1 MNLFSLA
8 LSNLRRRKSR
18 MLFLVAGLV
27 VGIATVVT
35 LLSLQRALTVDAQNN
50 LESYG
55 ANIVVSP
62 RSDDLSLTYGGVAL
76 GGVALAPRDL
86 SMRDVARIRSIPN
99 RRNVAIVAPEL
110 LGVDARRR
118 ARGPA
123 HGRQARPGVQAQ
135 EVVVDR
141 RARPAEGL
149 TSWSRAARSPSGWVS
164 SWASRCRWAEGR

>member
-8 LSNLRRRKSR
+8 MSNLRRRKSR
-18 MLFLVAGLV
+18 LLFLVAGLV

-62 RSDDLSLTYGGVAL
+62 RSDDLSLNYGGVAL
-76 GGVALAPRDL
+76 GGVALSTRDL
-86 SMRDVARIRSIPN
+86 SMSDVARIRSIPN

-110 LGVDARRR
+110 LGVTRVGGR
-118 ARGPA
+118 AALLMGVK
-123 HGRQARPGVQAQ
+123 ARPGVQAQ

-141 RARPAEGL
+141 RARAAE
-149 TSWSRAARSPSGWVS
+149 A
-164 SWASRCRWAEGR
+164 